1 MALWAQKRLPG
12 FIGWSGAY
20 IAIGFEQAGEIKGAV
35 VFTNCT
41 PTNINAAIVLDA
53 PLTRQ
58 FLRAVFYYPFLQLK
72 VKRITALV
80 DASNEKSMSLTKKLG
95 FKQEG
100 RLREAAVDGGDT
112 LVFGILHREC
122 KYLP

>member
-1 MALWAQKRLPG
+1 MPG

-20 IAIGFEQAGEIKGAV
+20 IAIGFEEGGELKGGV

-41 PTNINAAIVLDA
+41 PTNVNAAIVLEA
-53 PLTRQ
+53 PMTRR
-58 FLRAVFYYPFLQLK
+58 FLRAVFYYPFIQLK

-80 DASNEKSMSLTKKLG
+80 DASNERSLNLTRKLG

-100 RLREAAVDGGDT
+100 RLREAAMDGGDT
-112 LVFGILHREC
+112 FVFGILQRDC
-122 KYLP
+122 RYLT